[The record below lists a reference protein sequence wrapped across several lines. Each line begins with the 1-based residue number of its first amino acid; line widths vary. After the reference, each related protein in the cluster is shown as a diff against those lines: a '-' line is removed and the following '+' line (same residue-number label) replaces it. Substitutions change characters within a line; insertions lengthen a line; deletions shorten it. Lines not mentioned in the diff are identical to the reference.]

1 MPTIDMATTPEQR
14 KRQNRRLGLILA
26 SVAAVFFF
34 GIMIKLA
41 VFGA

>member
-1 MPTIDMATTPEQR
+1 MPTTAVTPTPER
-14 KRQNRRLGLILA
+14 RRRQNVKLGVILA

-34 GIMIKLA
+34 GIMVKLA